1 MNGIE
6 RLIEGKTMKT
16 GMLVLMTILS
26 VLVALYGWAL
36 IWPDSPVQN
45 AGMAHHLAERPVGM
59 YLHFGFGPLALAI
72 GGFQFFARLRTRMPA
87 LHRWVGRT
95 YALACMLS
103 AIGGIWLA
111 IGSDNGPVA
120 QVGFLLLGIAWI
132 VTTGTGFLRARA
144 REFGAHKEW
153 MMRSF
158 SLTFGAVTLRIY
170 LFLALGV
177 MGLPFE
183 VAYPAIAYISWVPN
197 LIFAEWL
204 VRRKQR
210 GALAA
215 GAA

>member
-1 MNGIE
+1 
-6 RLIEGKTMKT
+6 MKT

-72 GGFQFFARLRTRMPA
+72 GGLQFFARLRTRLPA

-95 YALACMLS
+95 YVLACMLS
-103 AIGGIWLA
+103 AVGGIWLA

-120 QVGFLLLGIAWI
+120 QLGFLLLGIAWI
-132 VTTGTGFLRARA
+132 ITTGFGYLRARGRQFA
-144 REFGAHKEW
+144 DHQVW

-170 LFLALGV
+170 LFLALGM
-177 MGLPFE
+177 MGLSFE

-197 LIFAEWL
+197 LLFAEWL
-204 VRRKQR
+204 LRRQATPR
-210 GALAA
+210 VAV
-215 GAA
+215 GAAQATPKTS